1 MTLVRMQI
9 LHCAK
14 MDVYQIFS
22 VSSFSKS
29 QEELLFLVTC
39 LAFIQKGR
47 GGSSI
52 TAAGLQSPQK
62 F

>member
-9 LHCAK
+9 LQCVK
-14 MDVYQIFS
+14 RRISNVS

-29 QEELLFLVTC
+29 QEELLFYFKC
-39 LAFIQKGR
+39 SAFTVKGR

-52 TAAGLQSPQK
+52 TAAGLQTSQK